1 MSPYILDDTLTPKEY
16 ATDFKS
22 LIFLCVFVFIA
33 IGVFIWWLRR

>member
-1 MSPYILDDTLTPKEY
+1 MWPHILAEPLTPKEY

-33 IGVFIWWLRR
+33 IGVAIWWLRR